1 MYSLAA
7 KRSYC
12 LIGAIGMTSMLI
24 LILSHVSNSGLL
36 AIANAGGGNNNHL
49 GLGGMLPI
57 PNDLITPPN
66 QDYPLPSNAVSGSQ
80 IPKNM
85 IIGSSCVSGCKT
97 IIGTNKDDIIYGVP
111 ITDVTIYGLNGNDYI
126 IGGSGNSVLYGGN
139 GNDEINGGTGNAQMY
154 GGNGDDV
161 LIGGPGNNVIV
172 GGPGNDQL
180 YAGTGTDTLIGGTGA
195 DTFNCGSQTST
206 GGSPSSATV
215 LDFNPTEGD
224 TKSANCKY
232 VFTQSGVP
240 ATP

>member
-1 MYSLAA
+1 
-7 KRSYC
+7 
-12 LIGAIGMTSMLI
+12 MTSMLI

-66 QDYPLPSNAVSGSQ
+66 QDYPLPPNAVSGSQ

-180 YAGTGTDTLIGGTGA
+180 FAGTGTDTLIGGTGA
-195 DTFNCGSQTST
+195 DFFNCGSQTGT
-206 GGSPSSATV
+206 GGSPSSAV
-215 LDFNPTEGD
+215 ILDFNPSEGD
-224 TKSANCKY
+224 TKSTNCKY
-232 VFTQSGVP
+232 VFTQGSAP